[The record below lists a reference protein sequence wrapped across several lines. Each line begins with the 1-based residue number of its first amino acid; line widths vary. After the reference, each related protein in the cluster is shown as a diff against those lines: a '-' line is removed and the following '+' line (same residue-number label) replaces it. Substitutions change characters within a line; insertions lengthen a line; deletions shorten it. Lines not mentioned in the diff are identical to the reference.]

1 MAATVK
7 KEEEKTREE
16 QTQEE
21 KLSGIASIMGKN
33 RYTPGDTVQQAQQRL
48 NAKREDKPGQYS
60 RSRWTAFC
68 EAS

>member
-33 RYTPGDTVQQAQQRL
+33 QYTPGDMVQQAQQLRIKIIRCSRR
-48 NAKREDKPGQYS
+48 AV
-60 RSRWTAFC
+60 RSRLMQ
-68 EAS
+68 